1 MKEGD
6 RSFVPYEVTSGRV
19 AVGALTLVVVL
30 VASRQPLPR
39 GLRLW
44 GHLAVAG
51 LLMNAVP
58 FTLIA
63 WGEQRISSVA
73 AGIWNATTPLFVVP
87 VALLLLPAERP
98 TRARAAGL
106 LVGFLG
112 VAVVFG
118 AVGRALGEPPLGRS
132 RLSWRLRLLRPRHPL
147 MRGASSRNPPRRQR
161 GSPLASSSRQ
171 PSN

>member
-1 MKEGD
+1 MRHLGPRHWTWQARAILLSAIWGTSFLFMKEGD

-58 FTLIA
+58 FT
-63 WGEQRISSVA
+63 
-73 AGIWNATTPLFVVP
+73 
-87 VALLLLPAERP
+87 
-98 TRARAAGL
+98 
-106 LVGFLG
+106 
-112 VAVVFG
+112 
-118 AVGRALGEPPLGRS
+118 
-132 RLSWRLRLLRPRHPL
+132 
-147 MRGASSRNPPRRQR
+147 
-161 GSPLASSSRQ
+161 
-171 PSN
+171 